1 MSTVY
6 DQEDPVIVRF
16 WGVRGSIPTP
26 GPLTAA
32 YGGNTSCV
40 ELRMGGEIIVLDA
53 GTGIRLLGAAL
64 AEEFASSEVLVS
76 LLVSHTHWDHIQGL
90 PFFGPAYRSQ
100 NRVRI
105 FGYQEENC
113 RLEQILTDQM
123 ESPHFPIPMHK
134 MVADISV
141 TEFSSKAFMLGEVSV
156 CTQRLNHPGGA
167 TGYRLSWNGLVVVYL
182 PDNEPVSYLE
192 LKSSPSVPAE
202 PDLDPN
208 QELID
213 FVRGADVAIMDGQYD
228 AGEYP
233 SHIGWGHG
241 CVDDVVRIAVAGG
254 VKQLFLFHHD
264 PCHDDAWVEA
274 RTAKAAGLAKSLG
287 SGLRVCA
294 AREGEALALGSVL
307 GESSQGAES
316 A

>member
-1 MSTVY
+1 MSTVS
-6 DQEDPVIVRF
+6 DQTDPVLVRF

-40 ELRMGGEIIVLDA
+40 ELRIGDEIIVLDA
-53 GTGIRLLGAAL
+53 GTGIRLLGGAL
-64 AEEFASSEVLVS
+64 GDEFADSEVKVS

-105 FGYQEENC
+105 YGCQETNC
-113 RLEQILTDQM
+113 GLEKILTDQM

-141 TEFSSKAFMLGEVSV
+141 TEFTAREFEIGAVSV
-156 CTQRLNHPGGA
+156 RTQRLNHPGGA
-167 TGYRLSWNGLVVVYL
+167 TGYRLSWGGHVVVYL
-182 PDNEPVSYLE
+182 PDNEPVSYLGLDSE
-192 LKSSPSVPAE
+192 TQSCGALPA
-202 PDLDPN
+202 DPN
-208 QELID
+208 QGLID

-228 AGEYP
+228 ASEYP
-233 SHIGWGHG
+233 HHVGWGHG
-241 CVDDVVRIAVAGG
+241 CVDDVVRIAAAGG

-274 RTAKAAGLAKSLG
+274 SAAAAGRLAKSLG
-287 SGLRVCA
+287 SDLIVHA
-294 AREGEALALGSVL
+294 AREGEGITLGSAV
-307 GESSQGAES
+307 GDGSEGS
-316 A
+316 